1 LHASDLPFVRNV
13 LISLGPLGL
22 EGEARRPGSKLGM
35 ARWAADGAVDKIRD
49 RFGRDAIEYSS
60 ATLGIFV
67 FGA

>member
-1 LHASDLPFVRNV
+1 MKVKRAVPVAN
-13 LISLGPLGL
+13 
-22 EGEARRPGSKLGM
+22 
-35 ARWAADGAVDKIRD
+35 WAWPVGRQTVVDKIRD